1 MPMQNAHLR
10 LGLLE
15 YHRITE
21 KASTRIRVRVS
32 SYIGEDE
39 QAHLTG
45 VFGSDSDIGAITAAI
60 HEKAYFTLTFPDG
73 AIKEI
78 TLGEH
83 ASCYRSSVLLPG
95 RKHPVRHL
103 VAISEQLHANGSAGR
118 IILSRKSPDEAW
130 AWLSTFLGLPAVPEW
145 ATHLCE
151 TLEAEGRFQSLD
163 GIGCEPMLITATAD
177 EMLAWISA
185 ALKSGEIAFP
195 ENNGPIPW
203 PKFPP
208 FETLCRIREK
218 DAL

>member
-1 MPMQNAHLR
+1 MQNAHLR

-21 KASTRIRVRVS
+21 KASTRIRVRIS

-39 QAHLTG
+39 QAHLIG
-45 VFGSDSDIGAITAAI
+45 VFGSDSDIGAITAAV

-83 ASCYRSSVLLPG
+83 ASCYRSSVILPG
-95 RKHPVRHL
+95 RKHPVHHL
-103 VAISEQLHANGSAGR
+103 IAISEQLHANGSMGR
-118 IILSRKSPDEAW
+118 TILSRKGPNEAW

-145 ATHLCE
+145 AEYICGI
-151 TLEAEGRFQSLD
+151 LEAEGRFLPLD
-163 GIGCEPMLITATAD
+163 GIGCEPVLVTATAD

-185 ALKSGEIAFP
+185 ALKSGVVAFP
-195 ENNGPIPW
+195 EENGPIKW
-203 PKFPP
+203 PKNSL
-208 FETLCRIREK
+208 FETLRPIREK
-218 DAL
+218 NSP